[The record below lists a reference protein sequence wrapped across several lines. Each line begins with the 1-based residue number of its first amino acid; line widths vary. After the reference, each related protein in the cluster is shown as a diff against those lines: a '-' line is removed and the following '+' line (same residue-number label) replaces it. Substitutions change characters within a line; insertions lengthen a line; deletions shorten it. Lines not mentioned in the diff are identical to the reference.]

1 VASTA
6 EVDLVISTAD
16 TLPELER
23 DLNAIIRT
31 AEDGAPS
38 IDVDASFE
46 VQRTI
51 AGLEGQL
58 NAIIQAAEADADP
71 VELQATM
78 DRALSLNAINADL
91 RAITQRAESGAE
103 GINLQ
108 AELDEVASRL
118 RLALGVAEVVADVE
132 AAAPDIEVEVDIDR
146 DGKGKQSLTGLTS
159 ALTKAVGPLAKVSGG
174 ILGAGVAASSAAPLL
189 AGVATAVE
197 SIAPASALAVSGM
210 LTLALVGGTV
220 KLAMQGVGEAITTAF
235 DPEAK
240 PEELAKAMEKLAPN
254 ARAFVTELRS
264 MKTEFKELQQDVQET
279 FFQDFDTTLQELAK
293 NVFPAVS
300 TAVRATAVQLNQM
313 ALGAAEAAIQLGKD
327 GTLGKALESSTAGL
341 ENLVG
346 VPGRVVRGLG
356 QIAAAAGPSFERVTA
371 AAAESAD
378 KVSAKLSKAFESG
391 ALEEAISGAVDA
403 IAQLGRIAGNVF
415 GGLGNIIGTVSA
427 QGGGLFATLEKITQA
442 FEDATASDG
451 FQLALKA
458 LLEVGSTLV
467 STVLPLISSA
477 LQQLGPVF
485 QALSAP
491 VQILVRALG
500 EGIGK
505 IFEALGPVLLTVAN
519 AFGQLVLVVAPFVT
533 LAGNL
538 IAAILPGLTPLFE
551 GLGQA
556 LNALVPFAEA
566 LASTLTTALV
576 PLFTKLATEVL
587 PQLIPPFVELST
599 RILPVL
605 TEIIIGLTPTLT
617 KLATTFGELVIAL
630 TPVIVELINL
640 TLVLVDKLL
649 PILGPILDGILKLIN
664 LGFNFLA
671 STVTGVIIPIINILV
686 DLLRGDFSAA
696 WQHLQELVRNVV
708 GKIGDLS
715 DAMGRKVEQ
724 VLIALGAAIK
734 REAIK
739 FVNDFINEFSKMG
752 SRAADIAGRL
762 PGIILGALG
771 DLGNLLVSA
780 GSDLVQGL
788 INGISGKLGRLREIA
803 GQVADTVSGSVKD
816 LLGISSPSKVMMEV
830 GNDTMDGFL
839 LGIAEKIPDLRSELQ
854 GVAALAPSFALPG
867 GQTLQLPQ
875 FNQAAQT
882 IQVFIGNEQ
891 LNGHFDAR
899 IAENNMARDRLAIT
913 GVRR

>member
-38 IDVDASFE
+38 IDVAASFE

-58 NAIIQAAEADADP
+58 NAIIQAAEGDADS

-78 DRALSLNAINADL
+78 DSALSLNAINADL

-132 AAAPDIEVEVDIDR
+132 AAAPEIEVEVDVDR
-146 DGKGKQSLTGLTS
+146 SGRGTAGARRLTS
-159 ALTKAVGPLAKVSGG
+159 ALTGILGPLTRVSGG
-174 ILGAGVAASSAAPLL
+174 ILGVGVAASSTAPLL
-189 AGVATAVE
+189 AGVATAVQA
-197 SIAPASALAVSGM
+197 IAPASAVAVSG
-210 LTLALVGGTV
+210 LTALALVGGATA
-220 KLAMQGVGEAITTAF
+220 LAFQGVGDAITAAF
-235 DPEAK
+235 DPEAS
-240 PEELAKAMEKLAPN
+240 PEDLAKAMENLAPN
-254 ARAFVTELRS
+254 ARAFVTELQS
-264 MKTEFKELQQDVQET
+264 MKDEFRALREDVQQE
-279 FFQDFDTTLQELAK
+279 FFAGFDQAMRNLGSTVLPQVSSALRTT
-293 NVFPAVS
+293 
-300 TAVRATAVQLNQM
+300 ATSLNRM
-313 ALGAAEAAIQLGKD
+313 ALGAADAAVVLAQDGVLGQ
-327 GTLGKALESSTAGL
+327 ALSGATKGL
-341 ENLVG
+341 QNLER
-346 VPGRVVRGLG
+346 VPGQVVTSLGLLG
-356 QIAAAAGPSFERVTA
+356 AAASPAFDRITQA
-371 AAAESAD
+371 AADAAT
-378 KVSAKLSKAFESG
+378 KVSDRLSEAFESG
-391 ALEEAISGAVDA
+391 ALEEAINGAVDA

-505 IFEALGPVLLTVAN
+505 IFEALGPVLLSVAN
-519 AFGQLVLVVAPFVT
+519 AFGQLVLVVTPFVT

-556 LNALVPFAEA
+556 LNALIPFAEA
-566 LASTLTTALV
+566 VAATLTTALV

-599 RILPVL
+599 RIFPVL

-640 TLVLVDKLL
+640 TLVLVDQLL

-708 GKIGDLS
+708 GKIGELS

-739 FVNDFINEFSKMG
+739 FVNDFISEFSKMG
-752 SRAADIAGRL
+752 NRAADIAGRL

-875 FNQAAQT
+875 FDQAAPT
-882 IQVFIGNEQ
+882 VQVFIGNEQ